1 MDYLTIAGG
10 DVTAEIEV
18 KKSRFIA
25 VVRRVNDEDE
35 AAVLVDE
42 QRRAEHAARHHCSAF
57 VIGPD
62 QALTR
67 SSDDGEP
74 SGTAGAPILGVLL
87 GQGLTDVAAVVTRYF
102 GGTLLGAGGLVRAY
116 SAAVTQALQQATP
129 VRRRQR
135 QLFCTHVAHE
145 HAGHLESL
153 LRGRGAVIGEVSYAE
168 DVTLRF
174 DADPDSADNL
184 QGLIA
189 SETSGRSRL
198 ETIGYRWVDS

>member
-35 AAVLVDE
+35 AAVLVDD

-102 GGTLLGAGGLVRAY
+102 GGTLLGSGGLVRAY
-116 SAAVTQALQQATP
+116 SAAVTEALKQASP

-174 DADPDSADNL
+174 DADPASADNL
-184 QGLIA
+184 RGLIA
-189 SETSGRSRL
+189 SETSGRARVES
-198 ETIGYRWVDS
+198 IGYQWVDS